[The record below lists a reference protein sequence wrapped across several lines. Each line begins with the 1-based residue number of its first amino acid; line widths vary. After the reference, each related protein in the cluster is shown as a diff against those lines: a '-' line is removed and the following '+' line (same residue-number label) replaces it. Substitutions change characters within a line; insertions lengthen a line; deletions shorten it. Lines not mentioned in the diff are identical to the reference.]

1 MKQRLAAAFPMFRNF
16 SMSFTGSFL
25 FNSTVMPKLAAAPVA
40 RRQTNVRTLT
50 ASTTTGEIAVDGGGV
65 NGSLN
70 VDFERVSTKSTTI
83 QLDTGVGPQVF
94 RRSHMGSMQGRKFTL
109 TLHVDYTSIDPKL
122 TAFRHFRV
130 LASKGL
136 LNLYSCTCDA
146 VEMVNF
152 LNGTA
157 DRRVRLCGFSGWK

>member
-1 MKQRLAAAFPMFRNF
+1 
-16 SMSFTGSFL
+16 
-25 FNSTVMPKLAAAPVA
+25 
-40 RRQTNVRTLT
+40 
-50 ASTTTGEIAVDGGGV
+50 
-65 NGSLN
+65 
-70 VDFERVSTKSTTI
+70 
-83 QLDTGVGPQVF
+83 
-94 RRSHMGSMQGRKFTL
+94 MGSMQGRKFTL

-136 LNLYSCTCDA
+136 LTLYSCTCDA

-157 DRRVRLCGFSGWK
+157 ERRVRLCGFSGGSDDDDEVYCNFHAMSDG